1 MYAPQ
6 CFRIHITNRTDDDFR
21 LGFGAHAVTLR
32 APRANGKSD
41 AASVRIP
48 QSTAHVVHRWL
59 PSNIVNVIWRTL
71 LVLRRARRRLRREG
85 RLEPTGISRIRV
97 TTLPTDL
104 DVLRHM
110 NNGRY
115 LSLFDL
121 GRWDLL
127 TRTGMADAMRQ
138 HGWYGVVSAE
148 TVTFRKSL
156 ELWQRFDI
164 ESRLLGHDDKTI
176 YLEHRAVVDGEI
188 YARAI
193 IRSRMLKRAGGTLSH
208 KELFAAIGRPDGL
221 PEVEPWMQDWADAS
235 ALPSTRA
242 EAPSIWP

>member
-1 MYAPQ
+1 M
-6 CFRIHITNRTDDDFR
+6 R
-21 LGFGAHAVTLR
+21 
-32 APRANGKSD
+32 
-41 AASVRIP
+41 
-48 QSTAHVVHRWL
+48 RWL
-59 PSNIVNVIWRTL
+59 PSTLVNVIWRTL
-71 LVLRRARRRLRREG
+71 LVMWRARRRLRREG
-85 RLEPTGISRIRV
+85 FVAPTDLTRVRV

-127 TRTGMADAMRQ
+127 TRTGMAGAMKR

-148 TVTFRKSL
+148 TITFRKSL
-156 ELWQRFDI
+156 QLWQRFDV
-164 ESRLLGHDDKTI
+164 ESRLIGHDEKSI

-193 IRSRMLKRAGGTLSH
+193 IRSRMLKRSGGTLSH
-208 KELFAAIGRPDGL
+208 DELFAAVGRPEGL
-221 PEVEPWMQDWADAS
+221 PEVEQWVLDWVESS
-235 ALPSTRA
+235 ALPPTRA
-242 EAPSIWP
+242 EAPSTW